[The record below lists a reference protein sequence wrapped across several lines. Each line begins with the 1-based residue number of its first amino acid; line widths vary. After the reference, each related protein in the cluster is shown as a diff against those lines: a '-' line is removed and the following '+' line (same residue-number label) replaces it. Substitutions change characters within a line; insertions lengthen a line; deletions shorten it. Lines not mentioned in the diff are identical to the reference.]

1 MDRRLII
8 AAFAF
13 LCVISCREYAQE
25 GSESCGYDR
34 ICGVIDSLADCGQ
47 SREAISIGRTAFAG
61 TEDTEEGTRG
71 RVRLGARLGRLYYM
85 ESMPDSM
92 YFFFNAVTDDADRL
106 EMYRESMM
114 MHNATG
120 VYNLL
125 NALDY
130 ENALFHFQQGLEC
143 AEKSGDE
150 DFLHKLLVNISIIHY
165 MRRDPAG
172 LTTSQEIYDYGER
185 THNSY
190 FSYTGA
196 LMSAYMYHCLGE
208 DEQALERV
216 TEAAQWPEYSS
227 GPNSLEPLKGSIL
240 AALGRDD
247 EAERTFLGCLNDPE
261 VSDGTVLI
269 ELHMN
274 YGKYLASKRR
284 YQEAE
289 QHYLKGLATAE
300 SSGMHFYAY
309 SMYEELANLA
319 SAAGEY
325 EKAVK
330 WLGRYNEMK
339 NDVFNVEKERSFNNL
354 IRQYENQRNA
364 MEIQKR
370 DIELLRQRQLIRFIL
385 VIFVLTAV
393 SVAAVAARIR
403 IRNRMYRQLVSK
415 YNAYLEREKML
426 MERFSENRRDSGS
439 EVIKQMFERLEA
451 LMKDE
456 RLYAVKNLTIEDVAG
471 RLGTNRSY
479 LSKAVNTYAG
489 ASFNSYLNS
498 IRIKESIKMLSD
510 PENDAPIKQIADEVG
525 YSNITSFYN
534 NFTKETGVPPSR
546 FRAETI
552 GKSQQEHLKNS
563 NYTFFE

>member
-13 LCVISCREYAQE
+13 LCVVSCGEYAQE
-25 GSESCGYDR
+25 STEPCKWER

-47 SREAISIGRTAFAG
+47 NREAISIGRTAFAG
-61 TEDTEEGTRG
+61 TEDEEAMV

-106 EMYRESMM
+106 EMYSESMM
-114 MHNATG
+114 IHNVTG

-143 AEKSGDE
+143 AGKSGDE

-165 MRRDPAG
+165 MRKDPAG
-172 LTTSQEIYDYGER
+172 ITTSQEIYDYGKR
-185 THNSY
+185 THNNY

-196 LMSAYMYHCLGE
+196 LMFAYMYHSLGK
-208 DEQALERV
+208 DGQALDYV

-247 EAERTFLGCLNDPE
+247 EAERTFLMCLNDPE

-274 YGKYLASKRR
+274 YGKYLTSKRR
-284 YQEAE
+284 YREAE
-289 QHYLKGLATAE
+289 EHYLKGLSTAE
-300 SSGMHFYAY
+300 NNGMHFYAY

-354 IRQYENQRNA
+354 IRQYENQKNA

-370 DIELLRQRQLIRFIL
+370 DMELLKQRQLIRLIL
-385 VIFVLTAV
+385 VIFVLAAV
-393 SVAAVAARIR
+393 AVAAVAARIR
-403 IRNRMYRQLVSK
+403 TRNRMYRQLVSK
-415 YNAYLEREKML
+415 YNAYLERERMI

-439 EVIKQMFERLEA
+439 EVIKQMFDRLET

-456 RLYAVKNLTIEDVAG
+456 RLYAEKNLTIEDVAS

-510 PENDAPIKQIADEVG
+510 PENDAPIKQIADAVG

-546 FRAETI
+546 FRAETT
-552 GKSQQEHLKNS
+552 GKSQPEHSKSS